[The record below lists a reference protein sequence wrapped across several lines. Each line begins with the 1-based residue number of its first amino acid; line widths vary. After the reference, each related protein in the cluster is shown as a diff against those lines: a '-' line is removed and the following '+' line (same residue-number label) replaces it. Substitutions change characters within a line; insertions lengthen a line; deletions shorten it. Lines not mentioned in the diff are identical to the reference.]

1 MFSIFVGGGLY
12 GVVGMFF
19 AVPTFAVLYML
30 LKRLVFGRLKKKNYG
45 GEDMKQLSF
54 EDTEIK

>member
-1 MFSIFVGGGLY
+1 
-12 GVVGMFF
+12 MFF